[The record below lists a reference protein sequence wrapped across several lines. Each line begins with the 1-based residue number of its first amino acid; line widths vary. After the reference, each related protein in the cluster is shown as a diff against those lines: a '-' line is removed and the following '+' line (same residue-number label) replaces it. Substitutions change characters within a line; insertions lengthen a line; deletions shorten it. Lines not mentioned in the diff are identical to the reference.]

1 MYKKVMKKMIVKEDL
16 SNVVLVD
23 KKIYVCPECQYI
35 RIETEGMLCASG
47 QDFFGNS
54 DRFGGRFGR

>member
-1 MYKKVMKKMIVKEDL
+1 MENVNIEKSLPNIVKVE
-16 SNVVLVD
+16 
-23 KKIYVCPECQYI
+23 KKAYVSPECQYI
-35 RIETEGMLCASG
+35 QIETEGMLCASG

>member
-1 MYKKVMKKMIVKEDL
+1 MEKMNVEKDL
-16 SNVVLVD
+16 PKVVLVE
-23 KKIYVCPECQYI
+23 KIAYVRPECQYI
-35 RIETEGMLCASG
+35 QIETEGMLCASG

>member
-1 MYKKVMKKMIVKEDL
+1 MEKMNIEKSL
-16 SNVVLVD
+16 PNIVLVE
-23 KKIYVCPECQYI
+23 KKAYVCPECQYI